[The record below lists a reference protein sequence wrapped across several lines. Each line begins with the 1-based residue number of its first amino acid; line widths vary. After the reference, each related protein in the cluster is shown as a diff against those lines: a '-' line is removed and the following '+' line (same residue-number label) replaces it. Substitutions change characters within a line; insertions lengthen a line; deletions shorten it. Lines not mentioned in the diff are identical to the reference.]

1 MARFMLSYS
10 RMFKK
15 KKKRKMT
22 RNLGKTFII
31 IYKHS
36 CESPMK
42 GDTPSNIIFKCFRI
56 HTGNIRCIDLYS
68 TVQGRFAFLWLLT
81 I

>member
-1 MARFMLSYS
+1 MY
-10 RMFKK
+10 KK
-15 KKKRKMT
+15 KQTNPKMT
-22 RNLGKTFII
+22 RNLGKTFIM

-42 GDTPSNIIFKCFRI
+42 GDTPSNIIFKCFGI
-56 HTGNIRCIDLYS
+56 QTGNICCIDLYS

-81 I
+81 ISEKL